1 MNIYNIVII
10 RDKPDEIRNW
20 QKTLNEQIIEKT
32 GHIDLDKLKQ
42 MNIVLTIN
50 TEIKDKEANLANRI
64 LAVLRGYFK

>member
-10 RDKPDEIRNW
+10 RDKPEEIKDW

-42 MNIVLTIN
+42 MNIVLTVN

-64 LAVLRGYFK
+64 LAVLRSYFK